1 MSEFLVTKVLAVN
14 LVCAALYGALVAVV
28 AARWGLQRSALLLLG
43 ACAATALWAL
53 NGAFASAG
61 GSWELLLRVGLEV
74 LRSISWIL
82 VLSGAYSDGLS
93 KPASRREVGRLQL
106 AAVAFALALIAL
118 EMVVGGLGS
127 RRTQGLWFDL
137 AIYGHLIITSSG
149 LVLLELLLYRS
160 SPETRSRFMY
170 FWLGIGVLLLYDLV
184 LYSEA
189 LLFGRLRQTLWAG
202 HGAVAAL
209 ATPMLGIAPIRHAT
223 WLIDFHVER
232 RAVFRSIALL
242 GVAIYLLGIAAAGTL
257 MRVFGIS
264 P

>member
-1 MSEFLVTKVLAVN
+1 MSEFLVSKVLVVD
-14 LVCAALYGALVAVV
+14 LVCAALYGALVALV
-28 AARWGLQRSALLLLG
+28 ATRWRLQRSALLLLG

-53 NGAFASAG
+53 NGAFANAERS
-61 GSWELLLRVGLEV
+61 SELLFGVGLEV

-82 VLSGAYSDGLS
+82 VLAGAYSDGLS

-118 EMVVGGLGS
+118 EMGVGGLVS
-127 RRTQGLWFDL
+127 RRTQGLWFEL
-137 AIYGHLIITSSG
+137 AIYGHLVITSSG
-149 LVLLELLLYRS
+149 LVLLELLFYRS

-170 FWLGIGVLLLYDLV
+170 LWLGVGMLLLYDLV

-189 LLFGRLRQTLWAG
+189 LLFGRLRPDLLAG
-202 HGAVAAL
+202 HGALAAL
-209 ATPMLGIAPIRHAT
+209 ATPMLAITPLRHAT

-232 RAVFRSIALL
+232 PPVFRSIALL
-242 GVAIYLLGIAAAGTL
+242 GVAICLLGIAAAGTL
-257 MRVFGIS
+257 TRVFGLS